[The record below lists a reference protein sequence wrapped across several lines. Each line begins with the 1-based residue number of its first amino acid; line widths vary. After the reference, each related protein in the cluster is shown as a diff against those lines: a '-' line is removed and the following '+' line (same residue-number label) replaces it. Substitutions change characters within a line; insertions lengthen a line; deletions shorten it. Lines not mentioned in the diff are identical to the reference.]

1 MAKIPVLLWCLG
13 FLLTGPTAL
22 WGAKL
27 DPAPAVVAVVSLDD
41 QGEPRRQ
48 GLGVLV
54 GKNGRVLTSARL
66 LAAGG
71 TNVVRT
77 GKGDKYLVQEILYQD
92 PLQDLALVKVD
103 AKGLPGV
110 EVGAAGRVRL
120 AEAVRVGLWQE
131 TGVVL
136 KEARVASVHPFSPR
150 LTLVMLKPSLAE
162 AEPGTPLFDSRA
174 ELVGMVHTFAGK
186 SGDSGGFQVILTR
199 DRSLLPREIR
209 ASPARKTTEKRND
222 QNEIVLGEKTAAG
235 SPVTSSLDLKKDQT
249 AGGDQGKQ
257 PEKTE
262 TDAFPAFWLGVQDSL
277 NLKWQEAQE
286 QFTAALAAPEGLPEA
301 SFGRGVARYHLGD
314 NKGAAQ
320 DLLEATRRLPHYAL
334 AAFWL
339 GKAWER
345 LGNLTEAR
353 EAYQRAVSQA
363 PDLKEAW
370 FSLGVLAYKE
380 GRLDE
385 ARKCLEQAGNGVDQ
399 AGQRAFY
406 LGNIARSQGRLEQA
420 RAAFVEAVKQDPG
433 FLPAYVE
440 GSKTLLDLGRPQE
453 AVGLLTELRRRD
465 PKLPLARYYLA
476 LAHQAS
482 WNAKEAWEQYLAL
495 QQLDPALASRLAPLL
510 EQRR

>member
-1 MAKIPVLLWCLG
+1 
-13 FLLTGPTAL
+13 
-22 WGAKL
+22 
-27 DPAPAVVAVVSLDD
+27 
-41 QGEPRRQ
+41 
-48 GLGVLV
+48 
-54 GKNGRVLTSARL
+54 
-66 LAAGG
+66 
-71 TNVVRT
+71 
-77 GKGDKYLVQEILYQD
+77 
-92 PLQDLALVKVD
+92 
-103 AKGLPGV
+103 
-110 EVGAAGRVRL
+110 
-120 AEAVRVGLWQE
+120 
-131 TGVVL
+131 
-136 KEARVASVHPFSPR
+136 
-150 LTLVMLKPSLAE
+150 
-162 AEPGTPLFDSRA
+162 
-174 ELVGMVHTFAGK
+174 
-186 SGDSGGFQVILTR
+186 
-199 DRSLLPREIR
+199 
-209 ASPARKTTEKRND
+209 
-222 QNEIVLGEKTAAG
+222 
-235 SPVTSSLDLKKDQT
+235 
-249 AGGDQGKQ
+249 
-257 PEKTE
+257 
-262 TDAFPAFWLGVQDSL
+262 VQDSL

-286 QFTAALAAPEGLPEA
+286 QFTAALAAPGGLPEA

-314 NKGAAQ
+314 NEGAAQ

-385 ARKCLEQAGNGVDQ
+385 ARKCLEHAGNGVDQ

-476 LAHQAS
+476 LAHHAS

-510 EQRR
+510 EQGR